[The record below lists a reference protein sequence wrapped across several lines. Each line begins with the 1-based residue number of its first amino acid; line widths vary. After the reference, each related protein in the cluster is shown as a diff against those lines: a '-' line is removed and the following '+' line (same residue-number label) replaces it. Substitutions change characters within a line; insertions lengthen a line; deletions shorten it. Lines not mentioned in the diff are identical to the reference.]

1 MSRNAGLRLRAAV
14 LVVAIAAPAMTAAAP
29 EQPPLEPTEATPD
42 MRVGAAAAEPLRVR
56 PAQTLGHTEIVL
68 THMRETLSN
77 NPNDWKDTQ
86 FELLR
91 QFAPRKLLIGRVTS
105 SERFGL
111 HDDTLGLSG
120 YYPLGERTT
129 AYAELTAS
137 DTHRVLARDS
147 LHLQLAQSLSQG
159 WGAIGGLRHVTF
171 NTTVVDI
178 ADLTLERYF
187 SDYRVALTAYP
198 SHSQIAGSAASYR
211 LQFSRYYGDE
221 NNIQLLI
228 VRGIE
233 VDKPTGIDTVLATS
247 VRSVALFGRHWLT
260 RDWGLG
266 YGIGY
271 TVQGESTRR
280 SANVGLRYRF

>member
-1 MSRNAGLRLRAAV
+1 MSRNRDLRLCAAA
-14 LVVAIAAPAMTAAAP
+14 LIAAIAVPAPTAAAP
-29 EQPPLEPTEATPD
+29 EPLAPAAITPD
-42 MRVGAAAAEPLRVR
+42 IRDDTAATEPLRLQL
-56 PAQTLGHTEIVL
+56 AQSLGHTEVVL

-77 NPNDWKDTQ
+77 NPNDWTDTQ
-86 FELLR
+86 LELVR
-91 QFAPRKLLIGRVTS
+91 QFAPRKLLIGRVTG

-111 HDDTLGLSG
+111 HDNTLGLSG

-129 AYAELTAS
+129 AYAEATAS

-147 LHLQLAQSLSQG
+147 LHLQLARSLPQG
-159 WGAIGGLRHVTF
+159 WGASAGLRHVTY

-198 SHSQIAGSAASYR
+198 SHSQVAGSAASYR
-211 LQFSRYYGDE
+211 LQFSRYYGE
-221 NNIQLLI
+221 ANNIQLAI

-233 VDKPTGIDTVLATS
+233 VDKPTAVDTVLATS

-271 TVQGESTRR
+271 TVQGSSTRR
-280 SANVGLRYRF
+280 SANIGLRYRF